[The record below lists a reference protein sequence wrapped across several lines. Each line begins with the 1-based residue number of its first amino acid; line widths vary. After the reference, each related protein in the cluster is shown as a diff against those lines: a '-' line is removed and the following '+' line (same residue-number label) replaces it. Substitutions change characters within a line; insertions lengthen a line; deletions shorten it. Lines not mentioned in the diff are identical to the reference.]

1 MFTIYLPIA
10 EMSVNLFLLLGLGM
24 GVGFL
29 SGLFGVGGGFLMT
42 PLLIFVG
49 IPPVVAVSTQL
60 IQVLASSFTGFLAYW
75 RRDNVDLRMGA
86 TLLSGGLVGAVT
98 GIAVFSVLRSLGQID
113 FAISL
118 TYVVLLGSVGVLTL
132 TEAIRSLWRGKA
144 GRRRRKLHDHNRLL
158 RLPFKVRYRRSR
170 LYISV
175 IPPVL
180 IGAFVGLLA
189 AIMGV
194 GGGFVLVPAMVFLL
208 GMPTVM
214 AIGTSLFQIVF
225 VTGAVAILHAYEN
238 ATVDAVMALL
248 LAIGGVIGA
257 RWGAQM
263 GLGMRAEYLRLGFG
277 VVVVAVALQV
287 AFRLISRPTEIYS
300 LTEVAMR

>member
-10 EMSVNLFLLLGLGM
+10 EMSVNLFVLLALGM

-60 IQVLASSFTGFLAYW
+60 IQVLAASFSGFLAYW
-75 RRDNVDLRMGA
+75 RRDTVDLRMGG
-86 TLLSGGLVGAVT
+86 TLLSGGLVGAVV
-98 GIAVFSVLRSLGQID
+98 GVAVFAILRSLGQID
-113 FAISL
+113 FAIST
-118 TYVVLLGSVGVLTL
+118 TYVVLLGSIGILTL
-132 TEAIRSLWRGKA
+132 IEAVRSLLRGKA
-144 GRRRRKLHDHNRLL
+144 GRRRRKLHDHNWLQ
-158 RLPFKVRYRRSR
+158 RLPLKLRYRRSR

-175 IPPVL
+175 VPPIL

-208 GMPTVM
+208 GMPTGM

-225 VTGAVAILHAYEN
+225 VTGTVAILHAYQN

-248 LAIGGVIGA
+248 LAVGGVIGA

-263 GLGMRAEYLRLGFG
+263 GMGMRPEYLRLGFAAI
-277 VVVVAVALQV
+277 VLAVAVEVL
-287 AFRLISRPTEIYS
+287 FRLVSRPAEVYS
-300 LTEVAMR
+300 ITVLSG

>member
-10 EMSVNLFLLLGLGM
+10 EISVNLFLLLGLGM

-60 IQVLASSFTGFLAYW
+60 IQVLASSFTGFLTYW
-75 RRDNVDLRMGA
+75 RRDNVDLRMGS
-86 TLLSGGLVGAVT
+86 TLVSGGLLGAVV
-98 GIAVFSVLRSLGQID
+98 GVVVFAVLRSLGQID
-113 FAISL
+113 FAISV
-118 TYVVLLGSVGVLTL
+118 TYVVLLGSVGLLTL
-132 TEAIRSLWRGKA
+132 SEAVRSLLRGKA
-144 GRRRRKLHDHNRLL
+144 GRRRRKLHDHNWLQ
-158 RLPFKVRYRRSR
+158 RLPFKLRYRRSR
-170 LYISV
+170 LYISIV
-175 IPPVL
+175 PPVL

-214 AIGTSLFQIVF
+214 AIGTSLFQIIF
-225 VTGAVAILHAYEN
+225 VTGVVAILHAYEN

-248 LAIGGVIGA
+248 LAVGGVIGA

-277 VVVVAVALQV
+277 AIVLAVAVQV
-287 AFRLISRPTEIYS
+287 AYRLVARPEELYS
-300 LTEVAMR
+300 LTEIAG

>member
-10 EMSVNLFLLLGLGM
+10 EMSVNLFVLLALGM

-42 PLLIFVG
+42 PLLIFIG

-60 IQVLASSFTGFLAYW
+60 IQVLAASFSGFLTYW
-75 RRDNVDLRMGA
+75 RRDTVDLRMGG
-86 TLLSGGLVGAVT
+86 TLLAGGLVGAVV
-98 GIAVFSVLRSLGQID
+98 GITVFAILRSLGQID
-113 FAISL
+113 FAIST
-118 TYVVLLGSVGVLTL
+118 TYVVLLGSIGVLTL
-132 TEAIRSLWRGKA
+132 VEAVRSLFRGKA
-144 GRRRRKLHDHNRLL
+144 GRRRRKLHDHNWLQ
-158 RLPFKVRYRRSR
+158 RLPLKLRYRRSR

-175 IPPVL
+175 VPPIL

-208 GMPTVM
+208 GMPTGM

-225 VTGAVAILHAYEN
+225 VTGTVAILHAYQK
-238 ATVDAVMALL
+238 D
-248 LAIGGVIGA
+248 
-257 RWGAQM
+257 RKS
-263 GLGMRAEYLRLGFG
+263 
-277 VVVVAVALQV
+277 VV
-287 AFRLISRPTEIYS
+287 
-300 LTEVAMR
+300 

>member
-10 EMSVNLFLLLGLGM
+10 EISANLFVLLGLGM

-42 PLLIFVG
+42 PLLIFIG

-60 IQVLASSFTGFLAYW
+60 VQVLAASFTGFLTYW
-75 RRDNVDLRMGA
+75 RRDNVDLRMGG
-86 TLLSGGLVGAVT
+86 TLVSGGLVGALV
-98 GIAVFSVLRSLGQID
+98 GIAVFTILRRLGQID
-113 FAISL
+113 FAISF

-132 TEAIRSLWRGKA
+132 TEAVRSLMRGKA
-144 GRRRRKLHDHNRLL
+144 GGRRRKLHEHNWML

-170 LYISV
+170 LYISI

-225 VTGAVAILHAYEN
+225 VTASVAILHAYEN
-238 ATVDAVMALL
+238 ATVDAVMGLI
-248 LAIGGVIGA
+248 LAVGGVIGA
-257 RWGAQM
+257 RWGAQV
-263 GLGMRAEYLRLGFG
+263 GLGMRAEYVRLGFG
-277 VVVVAVALQV
+277 ALVLAVAVEV
-287 AFRLISRPTEIYS
+287 AYRLIARPEEVYS
-300 LTEVAMR
+300 ITVLGG